1 MTNFKSKV
9 GYIHCEFYVYVKLFL
24 QTSKVDKLSKVSIE
38 QDSGV
43 QHQTYFKTYIFGV
56 VLIHV
61 FLIDNKG

>member
-43 QHQTYFKTYIFGV
+43 QHQTP
-56 VLIHV
+56 L
-61 FLIDNKG
+61 